1 LIFIFIEIHAP
12 RIRCTEMKSASR
24 DQIYEDLKNARSN
37 FRKTEITGMDL
48 SGMDLSGADFRFSDL
63 SGVNFSNS
71 ILKKTNLSFS
81 NLDDANFENADLT
94 DANLSFSSLVETNL
108 TNAKIA
114 GANFSFSGISKRNP
128 TDRFASLTHFLYRT
142 GWFGTVIGIFI
153 GAFIFYGVSAVIYFT
168 HQILTAS
175 DPRLAMLNQYIV
187 GNNISGGIITVLIT
201 NWLSGPLEKYF
212 KATWIQH
219 LTLSLIVGIGY
230 LGLITFSYFQF
241 GDKIITDV
249 LEKFPNQVT
258 NSAPWYIY
266 VLCPIFVANVFHYF
280 QKQGK
285 QLTLII
291 TEQELQLSELEKSKT
306 KAELEALQAKINP
319 HFLYNSLNSIASL
332 VHIDPDK
339 AEQMTLLLSKLF
351 RYVTNKKAD
360 YFDSLDNE
368 LEMVATYLEIEQVRF
383 GDRLSFKIIVRDE
396 TLRNIPVPRF
406 LIQPVVENAIK
417 HGIARIADRGVIEV
431 RVTKEQNL
439 LRITVHDNG
448 PSFPEPI
455 SGGYGLQS
463 VQNKLKLLYGDKAAV
478 SLQNLPLKQ
487 VILDL
492 PFAP

>member
-1 LIFIFIEIHAP
+1 
-12 RIRCTEMKSASR
+12 MKLASR
-24 DQIYEDLKNARSN
+24 DQIYEDSKNARSN
-37 FRKTEITGMDL
+37 FRRIDLESADL
-48 SGMDLSGADFRFSDL
+48 SGLDLSGADFRFSDL
-63 SGVNFSNS
+63 SGVNFSNAV
-71 ILKKTNLSFS
+71 LKKTNLSFS
-81 NLDDANFENADLT
+81 NLDDTNFENADLT
-94 DANLSFSSLVETNL
+94 DANLSFSSMVGANL
-108 TNAKIA
+108 TNAKIV
-114 GANFSFSGISKRNP
+114 GASFNFSGINKRNP
-128 TDRFASLTHFLYRT
+128 SDRFASLTHFLYRT
-142 GWFGTVIGIFI
+142 GWFGNMIGIFI

-168 HQILTAS
+168 HQIFTAS
-175 DPRLAMLNQYIV
+175 DPLLATLNQYIV
-187 GNNISGGIITVLIT
+187 GNNISGGVITVLIT
-201 NWLSGPLEKYF
+201 NWLSSPLERYF
-212 KATWIQH
+212 KTTWVQH
-219 LTLSLIVGIGY
+219 LVLSLIVGIGY
-230 LGLITFSYFQF
+230 LGLTTFSYFQF
-241 GDKIITDV
+241 GHEIITEV
-249 LEKFPNQVT
+249 LAKFPNQVT
-258 NSAPWYIY
+258 SSAPWYIY

-285 QLTLII
+285 QLTLKI

-351 RYVTNKKAD
+351 RYVTNKNAD
-360 YFDSLDNE
+360 YFDTLNNE

-396 TLRNIPVPRF
+396 ALKNVPVPRF

-431 RVTKEQNL
+431 RVTQEQNL

-463 VQNKLKLLYGDKAAV
+463 IQNKLKLLYGNKAAL

-487 VILDL
+487 VVLDL
-492 PFAP
+492 PFKTPPLTPPQ

>member
-1 LIFIFIEIHAP
+1 
-12 RIRCTEMKSASR
+12 MKSTSR
-24 DQIYEDLKNARSN
+24 DQIRENLRNAQYN
-37 FRKTEITGMDL
+37 FRRIDLEGGDL
-48 SGMDLSGADFRFSDL
+48 SGLDLSGADFRFSDL

-71 ILKKTNLSFS
+71 ILKKTNLSFC
-81 NLDDANFENADLT
+81 NLDDTNFENADLT
-94 DANLSFSSLVETNL
+94 NARLSFSSLIGANL

-114 GANFSFSGISKRNP
+114 GASFNFSGISKRSSS
-128 TDRFASLTHFLYRT
+128 DRFASLTHFLYRT

-153 GAFIFYGVSAVIYFT
+153 GAFIFYGVSAVIFFT
-168 HQILTAS
+168 YQIITAS
-175 DPRLAMLNQYIV
+175 DPLLAMLNQYIV

-201 NWLSGPLEKYF
+201 NWLSGTLERSF
-212 KATWIQH
+212 KAAWVQH
-219 LTLSLIVGIGY
+219 LVLSFIAGAGY
-230 LGLITFSYFQF
+230 LALTTFSYFQF
-241 GDKIITDV
+241 GSRIIADV

-258 NSAPWYIY
+258 QSAPWYVY
-266 VLCPIFVANVFHYF
+266 ALCPIFVANVFHYF

-285 QLTLII
+285 QLTLKI

-351 RYVTNKKAD
+351 RYVTNKNAD
-360 YFDSLDNE
+360 YFDSLANE
-368 LEMVATYLEIEQVRF
+368 LEMAATYLEIEQVRF

-396 TLRNIPVPRF
+396 ALKNVPVPRF

-448 PSFPEPI
+448 PVFPEPI

-463 VQNKLKLLYGDKAAV
+463 IQNKLRLLYGDKATL

-492 PFAP
+492 PLKP